1 MKIADFGITSFLDEG
16 PVNDNNGSSAYFAPE
31 VFEISQKMAA
41 NEPKNYDPKRAMI
54 WSLGVLLFYLLTGNL
69 PFGLNRY
76 DVQHEVIKYKQ

>member
-1 MKIADFGITSFLDEG
+1 
-16 PVNDNNGSSAYFAPE
+16 
-31 VFEISQKMAA
+31 MAA